1 MKERETK
8 SLSTKATSCF
18 VSHGREEDAAAAAAA
33 VEEEEEEEEE
43 EEGKRATKLLTKC
56 ERAVFSFKDNAGG
69 KVYMTD
75 ART

>member
-43 EEGKRATKLLTKC
+43 GKRATKLLTKC

-69 KVYMTD
+69 KVYVTD

>member
-33 VEEEEEEEEE
+33 VEEEEEEEE
-43 EEGKRATKLLTKC
+43 GKRATKLLTKC

-69 KVYMTD
+69 KVYVTD

>member
-18 VSHGREEDAAAAAAA
+18 VSHGREEDAAAAAA
-33 VEEEEEEEEE
+33 VEEEEEEE

-69 KVYMTD
+69 KVYVTD

>member
-18 VSHGREEDAAAAAAA
+18 VSHGREEDAAAAAA
-33 VEEEEEEEEE
+33 VEEEEE

-69 KVYMTD
+69 KVYVTD

>member
-18 VSHGREEDAAAAAAA
+18 VSHGREEDAAAAAA
-33 VEEEEEEEEE
+33 VEEEEEEEE

-69 KVYMTD
+69 KVYVTD

>member
-1 MKERETK
+1 MKERETN

-33 VEEEEEEEEE
+33 AVEEEEEEE

-69 KVYMTD
+69 KVYVTD

>member
-18 VSHGREEDAAAAAAA
+18 VSHGREEDAAAAAA
-33 VEEEEEEEEE
+33 VVEEEEEEEE

-69 KVYMTD
+69 KVYVTD

>member
-18 VSHGREEDAAAAAAA
+18 VSHGREGDAAAAAA

-69 KVYMTD
+69 KVYVTD

>member
-18 VSHGREEDAAAAAAA
+18 VSHGREDAAAAAAA
-33 VEEEEEEEEE
+33 AVEEEEEEE

-69 KVYMTD
+69 KVYVTD

>member
-18 VSHGREEDAAAAAAA
+18 VSHGREEDAAAATA
-33 VEEEEEEEEE
+33 VEEEEEEE

-69 KVYMTD
+69 KVYVTD

>member
-33 VEEEEEEEEE
+33 AVEEEEE

-69 KVYMTD
+69 KVYVTD

>member
-18 VSHGREEDAAAAAAA
+18 VSHGREEDAAAAAA
-33 VEEEEEEEEE
+33 VEEEEEE

-69 KVYMTD
+69 KVYVTD

>member
-18 VSHGREEDAAAAAAA
+18 VSHGREGDAAAAAA
-33 VEEEEEEEEE
+33 VEEEEEE

-69 KVYMTD
+69 KVYVTD

>member
-1 MKERETK
+1 MKERETN

-18 VSHGREEDAAAAAAA
+18 VSHGREGDAAAAAA
-33 VEEEEEEEEE
+33 VEEEEE

-69 KVYMTD
+69 KVYVTD